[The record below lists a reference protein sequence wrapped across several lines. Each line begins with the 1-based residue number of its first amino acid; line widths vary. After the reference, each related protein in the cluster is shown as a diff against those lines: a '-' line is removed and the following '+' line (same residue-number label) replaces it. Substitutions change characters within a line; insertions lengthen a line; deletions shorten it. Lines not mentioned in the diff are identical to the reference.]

1 MPLMESNKLD
11 MTKEGIRVLG
21 DRLTEAFQT
30 EIQKEKEKQ
39 NKKSKNPKTEVQ
51 FQKFSI
57 HKTGIPEMRKWR
69 RNTSSNKS

>member
-30 EIQKEKEKQ
+30 EIQEEK
-39 NKKSKNPKTEVQ
+39 
-51 FQKFSI
+51 
-57 HKTGIPEMRKWR
+57 
-69 RNTSSNKS
+69 